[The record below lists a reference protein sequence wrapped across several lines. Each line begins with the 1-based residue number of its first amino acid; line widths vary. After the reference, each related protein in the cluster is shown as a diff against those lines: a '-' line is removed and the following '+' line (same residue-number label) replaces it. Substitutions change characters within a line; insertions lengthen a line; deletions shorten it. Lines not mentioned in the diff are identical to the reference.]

1 MSYDSR
7 RYALVNR
14 WDKRHETTV
23 RRLLDPVAGE
33 RILEVGCGRGHLTK
47 RLNEWGV
54 DAVGIDANPNA
65 AELAVT
71 AGVVHMLA
79 EHLEFGDR
87 SFDKVVAVHA
97 IEHIPDIEAAFAE
110 MGRVLKPGGKALFIY
125 PAEPIQ
131 GIWAVPTAIILH
143 KNPLKARQVHC
154 HWLWPSK
161 VRGIAEPYGM
171 RESHSEFNLLSS
183 PQFVSLFESV

>member
-7 RYALVNR
+7 RYALINR

-23 RRLLDPVAGE
+23 RRLLDPIAGE
-33 RILEVGCGRGHLTK
+33 RVLEVGCGRGHLTK

-65 AELAVT
+65 AEFAVT
-71 AGVVHMLA
+71 AGVVHMFA

-87 SFDKVVAVHA
+87 SFDKVVSIHA
-97 IEHIPDIEAAFAE
+97 IEHIPDIEGAFAE
-110 MGRVLKPGGKALFIY
+110 IGRVLKPGGKALFIY

-131 GIWAVPTAIILH
+131 GIWAVPTAVILY

-161 VRGIAEPYGM
+161 VRGIAESHGM